1 MQKLILTSASVLLLV
16 ACDREP
22 KPPAGATTTAQA
34 ASSTVDQP
42 AAATLHSEHFEVR
55 IDATDCKVKQVC
67 TATVHLAS
75 TSGFH
80 VNDDYPYK
88 FVADDVSGV
97 SFASKDAPRTFSKA
111 AGDFT
116 KTSETAGEMV
126 VRFEPSE
133 AKSLPLSGQFKLSVC
148 SADACQIEVAKL
160 ALAVPVGT

>member
-1 MQKLILTSASVLLLV
+1 MHKLILTSTLALLLS

-22 KPPAGATTTAQA
+22 KPPAEAATTAQGA
-34 ASSTVDQP
+34 TPATEQP
-42 AAATLHSEHFEVR
+42 AAASLRSDHFEVR
-55 IDATDCKVKQVC
+55 IDAADCKVKHVC
-67 TATVHLAS
+67 TATVHLAA

-88 FVADDVSGV
+88 FVADDVTGV

-116 KTSETAGEMV
+116 KTSETEGEMV

-133 AKSLPLSGQFKLSVC
+133 AKSLPLTGQFKLSVC

-160 ALAVPVGT
+160 SLAVPVGT